1 MSFDSEMEEVKTAK
15 VGPKYINTAGPQ
27 LLKITGYTLSEDVKE
42 YTGKLYIEW
51 HTVNADGLVAN
62 IKMYRKEATDS
73 DAAKEFKLK
82 QLKQFLEN
90 AGADFGLK
98 GDAFLNSV
106 KDKKILALMRE
117 EEYVGKDKNN
127 NGKPE
132 IKSIVR
138 YAWSAPE
145 NGELNANASHLK
157 KSLSEKDVAKYQAQT
172 DAWNEAYGGGGSSA
186 EMPTPTASDDD
197 DLPF

>member
-27 LLKITGYTLSEDVKE
+27 VLKITGYTLSENVKD

-51 HTVNADGLVAN
+51 HTINADGLVAN
-62 IKMYRKEATDS
+62 IKMYRKMEADS

-90 AGADFGLK
+90 AGADFKLK
-98 GDAFLNSV
+98 GDAFLDSV
-106 KDKKILALMRE
+106 KNKKVLALMRE
-117 EEYVGKDKNN
+117 EEYVGKDKSNN
-127 NGKPE
+127 DKPE

-145 NGELNANASHLK
+145 GGELNANASHLK
-157 KSLSEKDVAKYQAQT
+157 KSLSDKDVAKYQEMT
-172 DAWNEAYGGGGSSA
+172 DFWNKQYGATAGS
-186 EMPTPTASDDD
+186 EMPTDAKAEDD

>member
-27 LLKITGYTLSEDVKE
+27 LLKVTGYTLSENVKN

-51 HTVNADGLVAN
+51 HTANADGLVAN
-62 IKMYRKEATDS
+62 IKMYRKMETDS

-90 AGADFGLK
+90 AGADFKLK
-98 GDAFLNSV
+98 GDAFLDSV
-106 KDKKILALMRE
+106 KGKKIKALMRE
-117 EEYVGKDKNN
+117 EEYVGKDKSN

-138 YAWSAPE
+138 YAWSCPE
-145 NGELNANASHLK
+145 NEELNANASHLK
-157 KSLSEKDVAKYQAQT
+157 KSLSEKDIARYQEQT
-172 DAWNEAYGGGGSSA
+172 DAWNSQYGATPGS
-186 EMPTPTASDDD
+186 EMPTDEKEGDD